1 MFFIRPVA
9 HFFVQLYIAPALGTG
24 VQLFHRVRI
33 QDIHIGQELLGQAAA
48 AVIGMNHQAA
58 DVDEARILSA
68 ANGANDR
75 AVVVFELKSLPICK
89 IPARLFFCFL
99 ECRNVATADH
109 SGFTLK
115 SQQLQLI

>member
-33 QDIHIGQELLGQAAA
+33 QAIHLGQELLGQAAA
-48 AVIGMNHQAA
+48 AIIGMNHQAA

-68 ANGANDR
+68 ADGANER
-75 AVVVFELKSLPICK
+75 AVVVFELNGIPICK
-89 IPARLFFCFL
+89 ISAGRFL
-99 ECRNVATADH
+99 RFLKCRNVATADYR
-109 SGFTLK
+109 GFALK
-115 SQQLQLI
+115 SQ